1 MHPKVLSAAA
11 WKTVRKLVAEESA
24 AAWTLAGGTALALQ
38 FGHRYSE
45 DLDFFRAG
53 PFDAERMLS
62 ALAAI
67 GELRVQAR
75 TADTLHV
82 QLDGLRVSYL
92 KAEAPFLFPTTR
104 YRGLRIA
111 DPRDISVMKIIAIGG
126 RGSRKDFVDLYF
138 LLRSGVNLRDM
149 LALVHRRFR
158 QLDYNDYHLLKSL
171 AYFADAETEPLPD
184 LIRPVDWKTIESEI
198 RGAVRSISP

>member
-11 WKTVRKLVAEESA
+11 WKTVRKLVAEGST

-53 PFDAERMLS
+53 PFDAEQMLS
-62 ALAAI
+62 ALTAI
-67 GELRVQAR
+67 GDVRVQDR

-92 KAEAPFLFPTTR
+92 KAEVPFLFPTTR

-111 DPRDISVMKIIAIGG
+111 DPRDIAVMKVIAIGG

-138 LLRSGVNLRDM
+138 LLRSGVNLRDI
-149 LALVHRRFR
+149 LALVRRRFAR
-158 QLDYNDYHLLKSL
+158 IDYNEYHLLKSL
-171 AYFADAETEPLPD
+171 AYFADAEAEPAPD
-184 LIRPVDWKTIESEI
+184 LIRPVDWKTIKTEI
-198 RGAVRSISP
+198 SGAVRSISA